1 MTIKKFLA
9 LLTLS
14 ALLTGWIP
22 IARAEDL
29 DHDGEQDHFIE
40 LNTGDAAPEDGYFF
54 TAAAL
59 SQVIAKQETKLK
71 ELTIIKD
78 TEIKKVQL
86 DLETITKKFELELE
100 VNKEY
105 YEGMIKIKQDR
116 IDQLV
121 SAQKICDWKL
131 VGGFVLGFAASIAMF
146 YAAVQVAK

>member
-1 MTIKKFLA
+1 MIIKKFLA

-14 ALLTGWIP
+14 VLLTGWIP

-54 TAAAL
+54 TAVAI

-78 TEIKKVQL
+78 TEIKKIQL
-86 DLETITKKFELELE
+86 ELETITKKKEAEIQI
-100 VNKEY
+100 NKEMND
-105 YEGMIKIKQDR
+105 GLLKIKQDR

-121 SAQKICDWKL
+121 TAQKISDWKL

>member
-1 MTIKKFLA
+1 MLFKKFIV

-14 ALLTGWIP
+14 AMLTGVIP
-22 IARAEDL
+22 IARAEDI

-40 LNTGDAAPEDGYFF
+40 LNAGDPAPEEGYFF
-54 TAAAL
+54 NATAL

-71 ELTIIKD
+71 ELAIVKE
-78 TEIKKVQL
+78 TEIKKIQ
-86 DLETITKKFELELE
+86 LELE
-100 VNKEY
+100 TVTKKKDAEIQISKE
-105 YEGMIKIKQDR
+105 MNDSLLKIKQDR

-121 SAQKICDWKL
+121 SDQKWSDWKL

>member
-40 LNTGDAAPEDGYFF
+40 LSSGDAAPEDGYFF

-78 TEIKKVQL
+78 TEIKKIQL
-86 DLETITKKFELELE
+86 ELETITKKKDAEIQI
-100 VNKEY
+100 NKEMSD
-105 YEGMIKIKQDR
+105 GLLKIKQDR
-116 IDQLV
+116 IDQLYR
-121 SAQKICDWKL
+121 DWETDRKSTRL
-131 VGGFVLGFAASIAMF
+131 NSSH
-146 YAAVQVAK
+146 

>member
-1 MTIKKFLA
+1 MIIKKFLA

-22 IARAEDL
+22 IARAEDI
-29 DHDGEQDHFIE
+29 DHDGEQDHFVE
-40 LNTGDAAPEDGYFF
+40 LSTGDTAPEDGYFF
-54 TAAAL
+54 NAAAL

-71 ELTIIKD
+71 ELSIVKE
-78 TEIKKVQL
+78 TEIKKIQ
-86 DLETITKKFELELE
+86 LELE
-100 VNKEY
+100 TVTKKKDAEIQINKE
-105 YEGMIKIKQDR
+105 MNDSLLKIKQDR

-121 SAQKICDWKL
+121 SDQKWSDWKL